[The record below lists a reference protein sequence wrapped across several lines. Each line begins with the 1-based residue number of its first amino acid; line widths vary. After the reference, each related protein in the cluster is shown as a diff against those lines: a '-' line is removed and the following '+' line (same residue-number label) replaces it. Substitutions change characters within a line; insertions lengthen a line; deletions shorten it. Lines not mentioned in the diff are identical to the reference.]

1 VQASR
6 VGFQPLCCAHLKD
19 FKTKIYLMPTQKP
32 ETVNPNNQDPKPTH
46 VAIIMDGNGRWAR
59 RRGLPRLAGHRAG
72 TENIRRIVHA
82 CVENDV
88 KYLTVYA
95 FSTENWNRPSGEVQ
109 GLMRILAEV
118 IHKETPELNRE
129 GVQIRHLGHMENV
142 PVSLQNAI
150 AYALETTK
158 HNDRLV
164 LSVCFNYGGRD
175 DIVRAVRD
183 LVAEGVKPED
193 ITEEAISRHLYTRD
207 IPDPDLIIRTAGE
220 MRLSNFLV
228 WQASYSEF
236 YSTSTCWPDF
246 DKDSFY
252 DAVAEYG
259 RRHRKFGG
267 ILPEELHEYTGDKA
281 LPAEVASPAS
291 LDPANVK

>member
-1 VQASR
+1 MSDTTPIRDSQS
-6 VGFQPLCCAHLKD
+6 PMD
-19 FKTKIYLMPTQKP
+19 
-32 ETVNPNNQDPKPTH
+32 TVTDPSPKH

-118 IHKETPELNRE
+118 IERETPELDRE

-142 PVSLQNAI
+142 PPSLQAAI
-150 AYALETTK
+150 KYALDTTR
-158 HNDRLV
+158 HNNRLV

-175 DIVRAVRD
+175 DIVRAVREI
-183 LVAEGVKPED
+183 VASGMSPEE
-193 ITEEAISRHLYTRD
+193 ITEDVISRHLYTQD

-228 WQASYSEF
+228 WQAAYSEY
-236 YSTSTCWPDF
+236 YSTPTCWPDF
-246 DKDSFY
+246 DKDSFVE
-252 DAVAEYG
+252 ALAEYG
-259 RRHRKFGG
+259 RRNRKFGG
-267 ILPEELHEYTGDKA
+267 ILPEEHLEYKDDSNPTSA
-281 LPAEVASPAS
+281 LPANVTAEAAS
-291 LDPANVK
+291 LDAATAK

>member
-1 VQASR
+1 MNDR
-6 VGFQPLCCAHLKD
+6 PPLD
-19 FKTKIYLMPTQKP
+19 PTP
-32 ETVNPNNQDPKPTH
+32 RH

-59 RRGLPRLAGHRAG
+59 RRGLPRLMGHRAG

-82 CVENDV
+82 CVENGV

-118 IHKETPELNRE
+118 IEKETPELERE
-129 GVQIRHLGHMENV
+129 GVRILHMGHMDNV
-142 PVSLQNAI
+142 PPSLQEAI
-150 AYALETTK
+150 RWAQDVTS
-158 HNDRLV
+158 HNDRLY

-175 DIVRAVRD
+175 DVVRAVQKI
-183 LVAEGVKPED
+183 VAAGYRPEEV
-193 ITEEAISRHLYTRD
+193 TEELISKHLYTSD

-228 WQASYSEF
+228 WQAAYSEY
-236 YSTSTCWPDF
+236 YSTPVCWPEF
-246 DKDSFY
+246 DKDAFY
-252 DAVAEYG
+252 EALVEYS

-267 ILPEELHEYTGDKA
+267 ILPEELHEYTGEAAVAAGITGVQNGANGTNGASGANGNNGVAGGAVPRNGTAFKA
-281 LPAEVASPAS
+281 APA
-291 LDPANVK
+291 K